1 MSLGALLGSN
11 AFAVEFKDAQVAATE
26 GRYDDV
32 VAILTTILDRGDL
45 QGYAEVVGYSNRGVA
60 YSLLKQYPQAKR
72 DLLHAIELDPDH
84 LLTINHL
91 GIMAQHIDGD
101 AQAAAIWFRRAAD
114 QGYPSSQTNLATLY
128 RDGKG
133 VARDYTQ
140 AFRLY
145 KLAADQNYVMSYV
158 PLGEL
163 YMQGRGVN
171 MDVKTDLEWLYKG
184 VDEGVV
190 SAHYHLGKA
199 HERGW
204 GQTQNYA
211 RAADEYYTAA
221 MQGDGEAQNAL
232 GYLYRRGLG
241 VKQDFTKAAEWYQ
254 LAADQQ
260 VVQATN
266 RLAWL
271 LATCP
276 NQLVCN
282 GALALELAQSAV
294 EKERNATNLD
304 SLAAAQARVG
314 DYEVAI
320 DSIEEILRM
329 EGRNSR
335 YASRLSFYQA
345 RRPYKL

>member
-1 MSLGALLGSN
+1 MFRFCLILVSLGALLGSN

-171 MDVKTDLEWLYKG
+171 RDVKTGLEWLYKG

-190 SAHYHLGKA
+190 SAHYHLGKLMK
-199 HERGW
+199 EVGGRLRIML
-204 GQTQNYA
+204 GQRMSTIPPQC
-211 RAADEYYTAA
+211 RD
-221 MQGDGEAQNAL
+221 MG
-232 GYLYRRGLG
+232 
-241 VKQDFTKAAEWYQ
+241 K
-254 LAADQQ
+254 
-260 VVQATN
+260 
-266 RLAWL
+266 
-271 LATCP
+271 
-276 NQLVCN
+276 
-282 GALALELAQSAV
+282 
-294 EKERNATNLD
+294 
-304 SLAAAQARVG
+304 
-314 DYEVAI
+314 
-320 DSIEEILRM
+320 LRM
-329 EGRNSR
+329 PWVTFTDEVL
-335 YASRLSFYQA
+335 A
-345 RRPYKL
+345 